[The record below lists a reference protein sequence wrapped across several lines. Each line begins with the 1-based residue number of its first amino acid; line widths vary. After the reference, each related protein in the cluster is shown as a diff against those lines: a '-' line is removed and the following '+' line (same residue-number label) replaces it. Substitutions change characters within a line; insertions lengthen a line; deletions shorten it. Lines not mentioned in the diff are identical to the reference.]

1 MCNRSCI
8 AFGQRSLDAA
18 MVRGRDVLEVGA
30 LDVNG
35 SLRSWVESLEPAH
48 YVGVDLTAGRGV
60 DEVVDAT
67 SLVSRF
73 GRESFDVVITT
84 EMVEHTRDWQ
94 AVVGNLK
101 GVLRAGG
108 HLLLT
113 TRSPGFAYHAWPY
126 DFWRYTPDDMRR
138 IFADL
143 DIVTVEPDPQAAG
156 VFVVARRPES
166 FAEQTPDLALV
177 SMITGRRERF
187 VTDRQIRLF
196 MARYRIAGAVREL
209 VAPLGRIRRALSV
222 VVKPVV
228 RARNSAWRALPAGA
242 RVTVKR
248 ALRRA

>member
-8 AFGQRSLDAA
+8 AFGERSLDAKI
-18 MVRGRDVLEVGA
+18 VRGRDVLEVGA

-35 SLRSWVESLEPAH
+35 SLRPWVETLEPAR
-48 YVGVDLTAGRGV
+48 YVGVDLTPGRGV

-84 EMVEHTRDWQ
+84 EMVEHTRDWRT
-94 AVVGNLK
+94 VVGNLK
-101 GVLRAGG
+101 GVLRPGG

-113 TRSPGFAYHAWPY
+113 TRSPGFAYHAWPH

-143 DIVTVEPDPQAAG
+143 EIVTVEPDSPAAG
-156 VFVVARRPES
+156 VFVLARRPEA

-177 SMITGRRERF
+177 SMITGRRERS
-187 VTDRQIRLF
+187 VSDRQIRLF
-196 MARYRIAGAVREL
+196 MTRYRMAEALRSA
-209 VAPLGRIRRALSV
+209 VAPLGRVRRALAGV
-222 VVKPVV
+222 ARPVV
-228 RARNSAWRALPAGA
+228 RARNAAWRALPAGA